1 MSSPSEIYVKAY
13 IGCFGLYGL
22 QMLAVPGKMVTDH
35 FEAPVTTLLKFWI
48 RGQSVSLLG
57 LCYCVS
63 QLPTDKA
70 VVVGGVTSLAIGVLY
85 PWAAKFG
92 YLYGKDFPKVK
103 YPMHYVPELL
113 MLGFS
118 VAGAYLALTN

>member
-1 MSSPSEIYVKAY
+1 MSMSETYVKAY
-13 IGCFGLYGL
+13 IACFGLYGL
-22 QMLAVPGKMVTDH
+22 QMLAVPQNMVTDH
-35 FEAPVTTLLKFWI
+35 FEAPATTMLKFWI

-63 QLPTDKA
+63 QLPTDQA
-70 VVVGGVTSLAIGVLY
+70 VVVGATTSFAIGLLY

-92 YLYGKDFPKVK
+92 YIYGDAMPKVK

-113 MLGFS
+113 MLGFTL
-118 VAGAYLALTN
+118 VGGYLALQN